1 MNLKGGQWLLLS
13 KLKFEITFL
22 ILLSLVV
29 GRRLIAPTLF
39 SDGYF
44 SMEKR
49 VRRSQ
54 ILWCFLIHYE
64 LSENNFFFVLG
75 FWIDIEDVGTF
86 NLPHSSYIHKPPTI
100 RVEVGYSYDGYCHH
114 YADSWNCCNLP
125 SKFNPNIVT
134 HS

>member
-1 MNLKGGQWLLLS
+1 MTFVIKTEVWNNIFDFIIPSSGEEVDCAHTFFRWLFLHGKKGLEVPNSVTLPV
-13 KLKFEITFL
+13 
-22 ILLSLVV
+22 SLW
-29 GRRLIAPTLF
+29 T
-39 SDGYF
+39 
-44 SMEKR
+44 
-49 VRRSQ
+49 
-54 ILWCFLIHYE
+54 H
-64 LSENNFFFVLG
+64 N

-114 YADSWNCCNLP
+114 YADSWNCYNLP